1 MISEWKASGLSSLLW
16 VHGKRQFSP
25 STYSFA
31 ETDGFPPIAGAGKSV
46 LWFVNLDFF
55 SSWELMASASSTII
69 EEIETLR
76 KSGLASLAMFYC
88 DFREDQ
94 KKDLRGL
101 LSSAIF
107 QLCDQSDSYH
117 EILSKFYSTHRDGE
131 QSPSDDEL
139 AQCLKDVL
147 GLPKQAPVYLVIDAL
162 DECSNTSSMPSPRE
176 KFLKLLIQLIE
187 SRLPNLRI
195 CVTSRPET
203 DIKVVLEPLAFRS
216 ISIHD
221 ERGQLED
228 IENYIRSVINTDPK
242 NQRWK
247 QEDMQRVIDVLK
259 ERADGM

>member
-1 MISEWKASGLSSLLW
+1 
-16 VHGKRQFSP
+16 
-25 STYSFA
+25 
-31 ETDGFPPIAGAGKSV
+31 
-46 LWFVNLDFF
+46 
-55 SSWELMASASSTII
+55 MASASSTIV
-69 EEIETLR
+69 EEIEALR

-147 GLPKQAPVYLVIDAL
+147 GLPKQAPVYLIIDAL

-176 KFLKLLIQLIE
+176 KILKLLIQLIE

-195 CVTSRPET
+195 CVTSRPEI

-247 QEDMQRVIDVLK
+247 QEDRQRVIDVLK